1 MAGLLQIHR
10 PGVTLPTFETLTHPS
25 AYKNAPKTPQHR
37 TVLEKVRTII
47 NMEHQAQRQINGIL
61 NRVRS
66 LDDLSINDVLE
77 LRSLSEQCIV
87 LDKFRASPAEY
98 WNWLDKFGDDI
109 RGVEYDAQNA
119 REKLSAATGS
129 DYILTGR
136 KRCRLR
142 GKFSRS
148 SKEADASVKKFGT
161 KWPVVVLE
169 EDAKRWLKDSCGQ
182 TKLVILVDVQER
194 GRWNTSNDLR
204 DKWEISEIDF
214 QQPNHDT
221 LPDKIL
227 QWYQSREIRLVG
239 SFKLSVHLCY
249 SKGDNQ
255 CLLNKAAFSPDNLI
269 DLTTIQDV
277 PLRLDH
283 LMPDGSD
290 LDMSQPLLFPLRRL
304 VQTLQNGFDDIESDR
319 VDDLAE
325 NALKKYSSS

>member
-1 MAGLLQIHR
+1 MSKVLNPLLSS
-10 PGVTLPTFETLTHPS
+10 TELT
-25 AYKNAPKTPQHR
+25 
-37 TVLEKVRTII
+37 
-47 NMEHQAQRQINGIL
+47 
-61 NRVRS
+61 
-66 LDDLSINDVLE
+66 
-77 LRSLSEQCIV
+77 IV
-87 LDKFRASPAEY
+87 L
-98 WNWLDKFGDDI
+98 G
-109 RGVEYDAQNA
+109 
-119 REKLSAATGS
+119 
-129 DYILTGR
+129 
-136 KRCRLR
+136 CRLR

-161 KWPVVVLE
+161 KWPVVVLEVGINETTKNLE

-204 DKWEISEIDF
+204 DKWELSETDF

-227 QWYQSREIRLVG
+227 QWYRSREIRLVG

-283 LMPDGSD
+283 LMPDGID
-290 LDMSQPLLFPLRRL
+290 LDMSQPLVFLLRRL
-304 VQTLQNGFDDIESDR
+304 VQILQNGFDDIESDR

-325 NALKKYSSS
+325 NALKNISSS